1 MGSEGVLRERPREDT
16 ERHRPTCTHVHTPG
30 GKEARE
36 HGRTA
41 GAPRSWDRQARAHS
55 SRPRKGCGPG
65 ACGVQAL
72 ARCGPLF
79 CGPVWGLPVAPGDQG
94 DCVKW
99 QPRDGHLLCVTEP
112 PRCPGGAGWG
122 GRWRLPEAS
131 RERGRGAP
139 QRSSSQLRLWNSF
152 FVFRFE
158 IIIQIHRRSHR
169 RKRTGT
175 RPPRSFPS
183 FAQRSRHGSP
193 SEAGNQQ
200 TLEGP

>member
-1 MGSEGVLRERPREDT
+1 MHPRAYTRREGGQRTRKNSRGPQKLGQASKGSFLEASEGVRPWGLRSPGFSKVRPAVL
-16 ERHRPTCTHVHTPG
+16 RP
-30 GKEARE
+30 
-36 HGRTA
+36 
-41 GAPRSWDRQARAHS
+41 
-55 SRPRKGCGPG
+55 
-65 ACGVQAL
+65 
-72 ARCGPLF
+72 
-79 CGPVWGLPVAPGDQG
+79 PVWGLPVAPGDRG

-158 IIIQIHRRSHR
+158 IIIQIHRRSRR